1 MSLKAVLKYRT
12 ETAVSR
18 LIRFKRIA
26 CLCFVC
32 LQCFSKLVPRCPAF
46 VIKFLDDSFT
56 SECAQLSL
64 NGIIVIVRIL
74 CCNKW
79 TCISDLVLNYVL
91 WVFLYWSNYFIY

>member
-12 ETAVSR
+12 EAAVSR

-46 VIKFLDDSFT
+46 V
-56 SECAQLSL
+56 
-64 NGIIVIVRIL
+64 
-74 CCNKW
+74 
-79 TCISDLVLNYVL
+79 
-91 WVFLYWSNYFIY
+91 